1 VELINFQIL
10 SISDIVL
17 LAMFSIAFIVQMYFL
32 FGVYLKLVLH
42 KKEDFN
48 PELNQVTIILPLR
61 NEQARIRELMT
72 NFTELPFNDYQ
83 IMVIDE
89 FSEDDTLH
97 ILNILAETNPRLK
110 VTSLSQE
117 TRFIEKQS
125 INIGMK
131 GASSPWIV
139 QLTANSVP
147 VSHEWLPKLN
157 GLLDDHTDAVIAYSN
172 VERKKGFRNL
182 ICRLELFTQF
192 MISGSRILSG
202 KPFVFSENNVIFRK
216 SMYFDTQ
223 GFKHKLN
230 LNFANLELIFNENF
244 RNGRIKLTTNPELA
258 VREQIEDDRGD
269 HVKLLKKTVQIRQNL
284 SWAKKSDLFI
294 DDFTKILLTGLT
306 IALNILHPEYW
317 ITFSSLLMIYFI
329 VLLIIVK
336 KLLSRLKERK
346 IFVPSFV
353 YILIKPIINC
363 CFFWSMYLI
372 HRRSRWN

>member
-1 VELINFQIL
+1 MELINFQIL

>member
-157 GLLDDHTDAVIAYSN
+157 GLLDDRTDAVIAYSN